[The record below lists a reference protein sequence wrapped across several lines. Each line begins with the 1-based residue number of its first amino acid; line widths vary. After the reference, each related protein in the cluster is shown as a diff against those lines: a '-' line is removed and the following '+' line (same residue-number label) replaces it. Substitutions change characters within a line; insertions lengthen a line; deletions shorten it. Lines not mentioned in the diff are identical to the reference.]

1 MANPKR
7 VLFVGL
13 HPSVVDFSKYPGLS
27 PEKLRAAL
35 EADRAKLGELGYA
48 VDICFTDRGETAEQT
63 LTEALATQSYACV
76 MIGAGVRGDPE
87 TFLLF
92 ETLINVFHRH
102 APGAK
107 ICFNTGPTDSAA
119 AVRRWV

>member
-1 MANPKR
+1 MTDAKQ

-13 HPSVVDFSKYPGLS
+13 HPGVVDFGKYPGLS

-35 EADRAKLGELGYA
+35 EADRSKLAALGYA
-48 VDICFTDRGETAEQT
+48 VDICFTDRGETAEQ
-63 LTEALATQSYACV
+63 ALADALAAKPYVCV
-76 MIGAGVRGDPE
+76 MIGAGVRADPE
-87 TFLLF
+87 TLLLF
-92 ETLINVFHRH
+92 ETLVNVIHQH

-119 AVRRWV
+119 AVQRWV